1 MTETFCPGSRPTDV
15 SRDGTRAKVSTNPKK
30 QRNTMK
36 RMYISPRMEVASSE
50 EMTMLA
56 ASLINAKNELGD
68 DIDYAK
74 ENKNEWELE

>member
-1 MTETFCPGSRPTDV
+1 M
-15 SRDGTRAKVSTNPKK
+15 RAVRLYSSSTTSYSTPP
-30 QRNTMK
+30 K

>member
-1 MTETFCPGSRPTDV
+1 
-15 SRDGTRAKVSTNPKK
+15 
-30 QRNTMK
+30 MK
-36 RMYISPRMEVASSE
+36 RMDISPRMEVASSE